1 MDDSAEVARAVRWH
15 RIAPAFAL
23 NASEINVSGE
33 ILKTDSAATGAAYA
47 LVTRENSKLVTLA
60 VLYTGKVDWSK
71 WSDHNTQ
78 AATGENGV
86 DLSKYISKK
95 ITITGKKLSVP
106 GWSYPYIVVESV
118 K

>member
-1 MDDSAEVARAVRWH
+1 MAKSFERMRAFFNSAPEDVT
-15 RIAPAFAL
+15 L
-23 NASEINVSGE
+23 SGE

-47 LVTRENSKLVTLA
+47 LVTRENSKLITLA

-78 AATGENGV
+78 AATEENGV